1 MIAGAAVALVF
12 GWLGADPTLMW
23 VSIGAS
29 VAAAVMLALG
39 FNRSRVEVAAATR
52 ALNRRPERRPEV
64 AGDGA
69 PPPEAEPEDDEEEED
84 LVVALPDRRRF
95 HKPECRYAKV
105 PGGVEMTASTAR
117 SRGYNA
123 CGICKP

>member
-39 FNRSRVEVAAATR
+39 YNRSRVEVAAATR
-52 ALNRRPERRPEV
+52 AFNASRADPVDRSESSDPV
-64 AGDGA
+64 
-69 PPPEAEPEDDEEEED
+69 EDDEGGQEE
-84 LVVALPDRRRF
+84 VVALPDRRRF
-95 HKPECRYAKV
+95 HRPECRYAKV
-105 PGGVEMTASTAR
+105 KGGERMTAATAR
-117 SRGYNA
+117 RRGYDA